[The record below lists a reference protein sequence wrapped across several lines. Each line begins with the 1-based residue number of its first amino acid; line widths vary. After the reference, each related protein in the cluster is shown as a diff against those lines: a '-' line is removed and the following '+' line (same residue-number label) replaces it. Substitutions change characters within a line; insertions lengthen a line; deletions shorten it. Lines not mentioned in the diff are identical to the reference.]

1 MKEILKNLVETMTL
15 PEDSYL
21 EQDAEILEIFVE
33 EIEEI
38 FEELNPLFTTWFA
51 NPTDQ
56 ETLVTIRRH
65 FHTLKGS
72 GRMVGAKS
80 AGELAWTVEDTLN
93 RVLSGTVTLNTDIQK
108 YVKTVLNIYQYKL
121 YPIFK
126 QVGLIDLDL
135 RPLVLLGQQLQQ
147 NQSPEPAL
155 EELLVLADQLTATD
169 MPTGL
174 ELADAVVETAVV
186 TAVESSED
194 VMTAEEMPQTE
205 VAQEA
210 ATDASLLAET
220 LAIFVEEAEEHLAT
234 IDQFLA
240 QDQIQSQ
247 DYNGLIRAL
256 HTLRGSSS
264 MAQIDQVFKAS
275 SKVENLFKTFVQDE
289 IESTSKE
296 TALLVQ
302 YAEFVRD
309 YLHVLRRGHCDG
321 LDVIYATFN
330 KAWDSYGFST
340 SDTEDSNPQGLV
352 SKLIELNIDR
362 LLDAEFEFDKLAQTQ
377 FPSYLEE
384 LSAQAQLLVEHTD
397 NRASVGIHQFTEELK
412 AAYDSVLAKPILL
425 NSEYGYELFAQAHQ
439 EFIHLFDTLAAGQRV
454 TVTEDI
460 QKTLNDLTAFVQQD
474 IDAIALE
481 DAETSE
487 SDNAAETAVVAES
500 EAVPA
505 AVASESSGTVNL
517 AQLSQRIASDQQ
529 NMHADD
535 ANKDFDPDL
544 LDIFLEEAEELL
556 VGMDEDVNTWSKDAS
571 DTSALN
577 NLMRYL
583 HTLKGGANMVSA
595 THIGLIAHN
604 LESIYER
611 IINNQIAVS
620 PALIQIIRLVQ
631 DDIADR
637 IQIIRDEGVDY
648 AAPESIGILGNIVS
662 LAQGDADL
670 SVASVTTTA
679 QLEQGIEAT
688 EDVDTQPELAAEV
701 LQDTIADLAKDDVVI
716 GDDASLK
723 ASAESEDE
731 QLHSVVFETFR
742 EEAEEILD
750 AADQRLKQWF
760 EQRSDRSI
768 LLQLQRAA
776 HSLKG
781 GARMLEIEPVA
792 QIAYQLE
799 RAFEQFAVHQFNSNV
814 YDALLQNTLVW
825 LRDAIFNADY
835 SNYDSLKSNL
845 SAMQFVDV
853 SAQLPERLTHTDLLS
868 PSRSYEFVQGDGTEP
883 PAMSGEWSETT
894 QLDNSNEMIRI
905 SADLVEKMIDLSGEN
920 SINRSRI
927 EMELGQLGGTL
938 NEMELAIKRL
948 ADQLRRME
956 GELESQIIAKH
967 GSENSR
973 YADFDP
979 LEMDQYSSLN
989 QLSKSLAESA
999 SDLVDFKS
1007 TLAEKIR
1014 DAEGLLLQ
1022 QSRIQAEIQESLMRT
1037 RLVPFSRLLP
1047 RLQRI
1052 VRQTSSTLN
1061 RPTEL
1066 VVNNTEGELD
1076 RTILERLVTPF
1087 EHMLRNAVDHGI
1099 EDPAQRAAANKPEVG
1114 KIELNITRQGTDV
1127 VVTFVDDGKGIDD
1140 AKIKE
1145 KALSLGLIKA
1155 DQNLDKNEI
1164 LQYIFHPGFTTAQ
1177 SVTQISGRG
1186 VGLDVVQ
1193 SEIKAL
1199 GGHVSVDSTLGQ
1211 GTTFSIRVPTT
1222 VAVSDALMVKV
1233 GDQQFAVPLA
1243 QIDRIVRI
1251 APTTLESYFNSNEDF
1266 FQIDN
1271 QNYKLRY
1278 LSEFVGNQP
1287 LPRLSHVGHS
1297 LPVLLIKGST
1307 GQSIALLVDQLIG
1320 SRGQIVVKPIGQQF
1334 SSIGAIAGATILGDG
1349 QVCLILDGQNI
1360 ARQILATQR
1369 TKQASDQREIQRRN
1383 TRRLIMI
1390 VDDSVTVRKVTSR
1403 LLERQ
1408 GYDIVTAKDGVDAM
1422 EQLENVKPDLMLLD
1436 IEMPR
1441 MDGFEVTNLVRHH
1454 DMHSNLPIIMIT
1466 SRTGEKHRE
1475 RAFSLGVTH
1484 YMGKPFQ
1491 EAELLANIEQ
1501 LLAVSQG

>member
-1 MKEILKNLVETMTL
+1 M
-15 PEDSYL
+15 
-21 EQDAEILEIFVE
+21 
-33 EIEEI
+33 
-38 FEELNPLFTTWFA
+38 
-51 NPTDQ
+51 
-56 ETLVTIRRH
+56 
-65 FHTLKGS
+65 
-72 GRMVGAKS
+72 
-80 AGELAWTVEDTLN
+80 
-93 RVLSGTVTLNTDIQK
+93 
-108 YVKTVLNIYQYKL
+108 
-121 YPIFK
+121 
-126 QVGLIDLDL
+126 
-135 RPLVLLGQQLQQ
+135 
-147 NQSPEPAL
+147 
-155 EELLVLADQLTATD
+155 
-169 MPTGL
+169 
-174 ELADAVVETAVV
+174 
-186 TAVESSED
+186 
-194 VMTAEEMPQTE
+194 
-205 VAQEA
+205 
-210 ATDASLLAET
+210 
-220 LAIFVEEAEEHLAT
+220 
-234 IDQFLA
+234 
-240 QDQIQSQ
+240 
-247 DYNGLIRAL
+247 
-256 HTLRGSSS
+256 
-264 MAQIDQVFKAS
+264 
-275 SKVENLFKTFVQDE
+275 
-289 IESTSKE
+289 
-296 TALLVQ
+296 
-302 YAEFVRD
+302 
-309 YLHVLRRGHCDG
+309 
-321 LDVIYATFN
+321 
-330 KAWDSYGFST
+330 
-340 SDTEDSNPQGLV
+340 
-352 SKLIELNIDR
+352 
-362 LLDAEFEFDKLAQTQ
+362 
-377 FPSYLEE
+377 
-384 LSAQAQLLVEHTD
+384 
-397 NRASVGIHQFTEELK
+397 
-412 AAYDSVLAKPILL
+412 
-425 NSEYGYELFAQAHQ
+425 
-439 EFIHLFDTLAAGQRV
+439 
-454 TVTEDI
+454 
-460 QKTLNDLTAFVQQD
+460 QQD

-487 SDNAAETAVVAES
+487 SDNAVETAVVAES

-583 HTLKGGANMVSA
+583 HTLKGGANMISA

-611 IINNQIAVS
+611 IINNQIDAS

-637 IQIIRDEGVDY
+637 IQTIRDERVDY
-648 AAPESIGILGNIVS
+648 AAPESIAILGNIVS
-662 LAQGDADL
+662 LAQGDVDL
-670 SVASVTTTA
+670 SVASTTTTA
-679 QLEQGIEAT
+679 QLEQAIEAT

-701 LQDTIADLAKDDVVI
+701 FQDTTSDLTEDDVVFAE
-716 GDDASLK
+716 DASLD
-723 ASAESEDE
+723 ASAESEDG
-731 QLHSVVFETFR
+731 QLHSVVVETFQ

-814 YDALLQNTLVW
+814 YDALLQTTLAW

-835 SNYDSLKSNL
+835 SNYDSLKS
-845 SAMQFVDV
+845 SVSEMQFVDV

-868 PSRSYEFVQGDGTEP
+868 PSRNYEFVQGDGTEP
-883 PAMSGEWSETT
+883 PAMSGEWGETT

-927 EMELGQLGGTL
+927 EMELGQLDGTL

-1087 EHMLRNAVDHGI
+1087 EHMLRSTMVLKTLCNVLQPI
-1099 EDPAQRAAANKPEVG
+1099 NLKLV
-1114 KIELNITRQGTDV
+1114 KLN
-1127 VVTFVDDGKGIDD
+1127 
-1140 AKIKE
+1140 
-1145 KALSLGLIKA
+1145 
-1155 DQNLDKNEI
+1155 
-1164 LQYIFHPGFTTAQ
+1164 
-1177 SVTQISGRG
+1177 
-1186 VGLDVVQ
+1186 
-1193 SEIKAL
+1193 
-1199 GGHVSVDSTLGQ
+1199 
-1211 GTTFSIRVPTT
+1211 
-1222 VAVSDALMVKV
+1222 
-1233 GDQQFAVPLA
+1233 
-1243 QIDRIVRI
+1243 
-1251 APTTLESYFNSNEDF
+1251 
-1266 FQIDN
+1266 
-1271 QNYKLRY
+1271 
-1278 LSEFVGNQP
+1278 
-1287 LPRLSHVGHS
+1287 
-1297 LPVLLIKGST
+1297 
-1307 GQSIALLVDQLIG
+1307 
-1320 SRGQIVVKPIGQQF
+1320 
-1334 SSIGAIAGATILGDG
+1334 
-1349 QVCLILDGQNI
+1349 
-1360 ARQILATQR
+1360 
-1369 TKQASDQREIQRRN
+1369 
-1383 TRRLIMI
+1383 
-1390 VDDSVTVRKVTSR
+1390 
-1403 LLERQ
+1403 
-1408 GYDIVTAKDGVDAM
+1408 
-1422 EQLENVKPDLMLLD
+1422 
-1436 IEMPR
+1436 
-1441 MDGFEVTNLVRHH
+1441 
-1454 DMHSNLPIIMIT
+1454 
-1466 SRTGEKHRE
+1466 
-1475 RAFSLGVTH
+1475 
-1484 YMGKPFQ
+1484 
-1491 EAELLANIEQ
+1491 
-1501 LLAVSQG
+1501 